1 MFQTVRL
8 LAERN
13 QTEMTVVCRHI
24 HFHSFFYNRLLLQ
37 TVGNQVTDGNQFQ
50 AKFIC
55 HSTQFGQTSHCTIL
69 IHYFHK
75 GSRRIKSSQ
84 TCHINSSLRMSGTA
98 QHTFLLSIQWINV
111 ARTPE
116 SGRSRSRIG
125 QRLDSSSAVCRRNA
139 GTTAFQF
146 INSNCEGST
155 QYRSIIRYLMRQ
167 IQFLAT
173 RNCNWSTKHTA
184 GMLQHKV
191 YFLRCNLLCC
201 NYQITLILTVLI
213 IHNNHKVTG
222 FEVFNGLFYRIQL
235 YIFHNLFCFYLF

>member
-1 MFQTVRL
+1 
-8 LAERN
+8 
-13 QTEMTVVCRHI
+13 
-24 HFHSFFYNRLLLQ
+24 
-37 TVGNQVTDGNQFQ
+37 
-50 AKFIC
+50 
-55 HSTQFGQTSHCTIL
+55 
-69 IHYFHK
+69 
-75 GSRRIKSSQ
+75 
-84 TCHINSSLRMSGTA
+84 MSGTA
-98 QHTFLLSIQWINV
+98 QHTFLLGIQWINV

-125 QRLDSSSAVCRRNA
+125 QRLDSSSAVCRRNT

-146 INSNCEGST
+146 INSNSEGST

-173 RNCNWSTKHTA
+173 RNCNWSTKHTT

-191 YFLRCNLLCC
+191 YFLRCNLFSC